1 MLSVVMVVG
10 FLILIIGLAV
20 LVVPSVLKKTLKI
33 FLEKKWL
40 PAASIIRIVIGVLFL
55 FAAPETKAPQFI
67 FVLGIIFIFAGI
79 IIPFIGAKR
88 IERFGEWWL
97 KSSDLILRLWAV
109 LVIIFGILI
118 IRAVL

>member
-1 MLSVVMVVG
+1 MLYVVMVVG

-20 LVVPSVLKKTLKI
+20 LVAPSVLKKTLKI

-67 FVLGIIFIFAGI
+67 FVLGIIFILAGI
-79 IIPFIGAKR
+79 ILPFIGAKR
-88 IERFGEWWL
+88 IERFAEWWL
-97 KSSDLILRLWAV
+97 KSSDLIIRLWAI
-109 LVIIFGILI
+109 LAIIFGILI